1 LNLLDILLIIIPVIG
16 FILGFKDGFVRKI
29 IGLVGI
35 LIGIYLGVFF
45 AGKLGR
51 MIESA
56 FDIEYYLASIIAGVA
71 IFLVIVLI
79 FSIIKR
85 LVHPFDKVNN
95 FVNQMAG
102 GFLGAIQILF
112 FTSAVL
118 YLLNVFNVPKKNIK
132 ESSFLYT
139 PVYSLIPSTIDFVGS
154 YTPYAN
160 ERKPVKIIRDSK

>member
-1 LNLLDILLIIIPVIG
+1 MNLLDILLIIIPIVG
-16 FILGFKDGFVRKI
+16 FILGYKDGFVRKI
-29 IGLVGI
+29 IGLAGI
-35 LIGIYLGVFF
+35 IIGIYLGVFF
-45 AGKLGR
+45 AGRLGR
-51 MIESA
+51 MIESS
-56 FDIEYYLASIIAGVA
+56 FEIEYYLASIIAGVA

-95 FVNQMAG
+95 FINQTAG
-102 GFLGAIQILF
+102 GVLGAIQILF

-118 YLLNVFNVPKKNIK
+118 YLLNIFSVPKKNIK
-132 ESSFLYT
+132 ESSFLYG

-160 ERKPVKIIRDSK
+160 ERKASKIIKSSK